1 MLLVALVPAKFKG
14 ESMAGFIKAA
24 TEIIMKAC
32 FNSWLRDARIV
43 PTKSG
48 VYLNHVIE
56 EFLKDIRSHM
66 YWIYSAEDRE
76 DMTHENQN
84 FIDDLEMDRLAKEDE
99 EYRLGQKEKML
110 KNNIIPIRRKG
121 DVGTSDDSI

>member
-1 MLLVALVPAKFKG
+1 
-14 ESMAGFIKAA
+14 
-24 TEIIMKAC
+24 
-32 FNSWLRDARIV
+32 
-43 PTKSG
+43 
-48 VYLNHVIE
+48 
-56 EFLKDIRSHM
+56 M